1 MATKDIA
8 SRFRSSNPWVN
19 VLADLSEPIAQAG
32 GKYIKDKG
40 QEFLGKF
47 LTKSRDFG
55 REVVYDAL
63 TDPIRGKK
71 GLEPNAAGVYDYHD
85 DPNFATPTRQP
96 QRRMRQPV
104 EGDNPWNAP
113 EYDPHEGRLMGYATK
128 KAPEGNRFLEAVY
141 NNPESI
147 ASVAGVATPAAI
159 IGGTGFAA
167 NAILNSKPKT
177 EYSVPVQP
185 SAAQGGYNPSVE
197 SALASASAKYEIMQQ
212 KHANDMELQRLRQEA
227 GRPGSSSGGSSS
239 PYTSA
244 SDPGDPFG
252 SELGSSP
259 SLFGGDS
266 GYRRPQRSSSGS
278 SSSFGYMG

>member
-40 QEFLGKF
+40 QEFLGNF

-55 REVVYDAL
+55 REAVYDAL
-63 TDPIRGKK
+63 TDPIRGQERGKPDIDYRQDPAFITPGGK
-71 GLEPNAAGVYDYHD
+71 PKAKVREPVSVAAG
-85 DPNFATPTRQP
+85 
-96 QRRMRQPV
+96 
-104 EGDNPWNAP
+104 EKPWNAP

-147 ASVAGVATPAAI
+147 ASAAGVATPAAI

-167 NAILNSKPKT
+167 NAILNSKPKS

-278 SSSFGYMG
+278 SSSYGYMG

>member
-40 QEFLGKF
+40 QEFLGNF

-55 REVVYDAL
+55 REAVYDAL
-63 TDPIRGKK
+63 TDPIRGQVRDDPDIDYRKDPAFNTPGGK
-71 GLEPNAAGVYDYHD
+71 AKAKVREPVSVAAGET
-85 DPNFATPTRQP
+85 A
-96 QRRMRQPV
+96 
-104 EGDNPWNAP
+104 WNAP
-113 EYDPHEGRLMGYATK
+113 EYDPHEGRLRGYATK

-167 NAILNSKPKT
+167 NAILNSKPKS

-266 GYRRPQRSSSGS
+266 GYRRPQRSSSDS
-278 SSSFGYMG
+278 SSSYGYMG